1 MKLRKL
7 ILISGLLLGFAQ
19 TIGAQNPLITYP
31 APQEA
36 ELKDDF
42 TVKVRQPGGKWQT
55 IATYQMCIRDS
66 VQSGTETST
75 QHGSVSAIR
84 IHGREVRAFHS

>member
-19 TIGAQNPLITYP
+19 TIGAQNQLITYP

-42 TVKVRQPGGKWQT
+42 TVKVRQPSGKWQT
-55 IATYQMCIRDS
+55 IATYPVKVDEVKEARHHVKLASMSSMVKWKCRSPPIRK
-66 VQSGTETST
+66 
-75 QHGSVSAIR
+75 R
-84 IHGREVRAFHS
+84 